1 MITAEDIYCTLEQ
14 MGDERQ
20 ARNLSRFFKT
30 GKGDYGEGDRFLGLK
45 CPQTRMV
52 VREARLDVPFEE
64 IEKLLYSEWHEV
76 RFAGFMLLVEEM
88 KAALPRK
95 RDPQTLHAE
104 RRKAVVDFYLRHAR
118 QANNWD
124 LVDMTCTK
132 IVGEWLLYPQADGT
146 MPDHG
151 ILDRLAASD
160 NLWEQRIGMV
170 TTWRLTRAGQTDDTF
185 RLATKLLHH
194 PHDLMHKAVGWMLR
208 EAGKVDKDLLLDYLE
223 EHYREMSRTTLRY
236 AIERLPEPER
246 QYWLKRQ

>member
-1 MITAEDIYCTLEQ
+1 MTTAEDIYCTLEQ

-52 VREARLDVPFEE
+52 VHEARLDVSFEE

-76 RFAGFMLLVEEM
+76 RFAG
-88 KAALPRK
+88 
-95 RDPQTLHAE
+95 
-104 RRKAVVDFYLRHAR
+104 
-118 QANNWD
+118 
-124 LVDMTCTK
+124 
-132 IVGEWLLYPQADGT
+132 
-146 MPDHG
+146 
-151 ILDRLAASD
+151 SD

-170 TTWRLTRAGQTDDTF
+170 TTWRLMRAGQTDDTF
-185 RLATKLLHH
+185 RLADKLLHH
-194 PHDLMHKAVGWMLR
+194 PHDLMRKAVGWMLR
-208 EAGKVDKDLLLDYLE
+208 EAGKVDKDLLLDFLE
-223 EHYREMSRTTLRY
+223 EHYHEMSRTTLRY

>member
-1 MITAEDIYCTLEQ
+1 MTTAEDIYCTLEQ

-52 VREARLDVPFEE
+52 VHEARLD
-64 IEKLLYSEWHEV
+64 
-76 RFAGFMLLVEEM
+76 MLLVEEM

-95 RDPQTLHAE
+95 REPQTLHAE
-104 RRKAVVDFYLRHAR
+104 RRKKILDFYLRHAR

-170 TTWRLTRAGQTDDTF
+170 TTWRLMRAGQTDDTF
-185 RLATKLLHH
+185 RLADKLLHH
-194 PHDLMHKAVGWMLR
+194 PHDLMRKAVGWMLR
-208 EAGKVDKDLLLDYLE
+208 EAGKVDENLLLDYLE
-223 EHYREMSRTTLRY
+223 ENYRDMSRTTLRY

>member
-1 MITAEDIYCTLEQ
+1 MTTAEDIYCTLEQ

-52 VREARLDVPFEE
+52 VHEARLDVSFEE

-76 RFAGFMLLVEEM
+76 RF
-88 KAALPRK
+88 
-95 RDPQTLHAE
+95 
-104 RRKAVVDFYLRHAR
+104 
-118 QANNWD
+118 
-124 LVDMTCTK
+124 
-132 IVGEWLLYPQADGT
+132 
-146 MPDHG
+146 
-151 ILDRLAASD
+151 AASD

-170 TTWRLTRAGQTDDTF
+170 TTWRLMRAGQTDDTF

-208 EAGKVDKDLLLDYLE
+208 EIWKKNEDVLEGYLE
-223 EHYREMSRTTLRY
+223 THYRALPRTALRY
-236 AIERLPEPER
+236 AIEKMGEPQRLS
-246 QYWLKRQ
+246 WLRRKP